1 MAKKIK
7 IMPESLP
14 PPVDAQRVSIAEAL
28 TCPEVYELYYAA
40 LYAAAALRQ
49 SPQGS
54 RLALAR
60 KPFSE
65 EMDKGDFAGP
75 EASRKELIEAL
86 VIATGLSPELA
97 TDGPVDR
104 AELHRVAYNRL
115 LSYCKDDAEQRC
127 LEKDGYED
135 ANYDCNCKPCKAK
148 HALSVHKA
156 IEMSRREKR

>member
-40 LYAAAALRQ
+40 LGQYPKA
-49 SPQGS
+49 GS
-54 RLALAR
+54 RLALVLR
-60 KPFSE
+60 TFTE